1 MRRAET
7 LKITVSVPS
16 AFESRPVESTCAKT
30 PSLSGVRQARSP
42 QDRVRPIA
50 QPRSTGTRRAHIRQL
65 ARRAWPSEISGA
77 TGLCRSNCHF
87 EIFHSVSFRWSSLL
101 DLSKGYTERMSQ
113 GDLVVVQSYGTE
125 AEAEVAKSVLESSG
139 IDAMIQADTAGRMR
153 EHLAWSGLGHR
164 VLVREEDAAAA
175 RSLLALP
182 QNDELVLLQK
192 YATET
197 KVDILQ
203 GALLSAG
210 IFATV
215 RDDGTYYQ
223 LLVNKEDSA
232 TARKVLETLS
242 EARRP

>member
-1 MRRAET
+1 
-7 LKITVSVPS
+7 
-16 AFESRPVESTCAKT
+16 
-30 PSLSGVRQARSP
+30 
-42 QDRVRPIA
+42 
-50 QPRSTGTRRAHIRQL
+50 
-65 ARRAWPSEISGA
+65 
-77 TGLCRSNCHF
+77 
-87 EIFHSVSFRWSSLL
+87 
-101 DLSKGYTERMSQ
+101 MSQ
-113 GDLVVVQSYGTE
+113 SDLVVVQSYGTE
-125 AEAEVAKSVLESSG
+125 GDAEVAKGVLESSG

-197 KVDILQ
+197 QVDILQ

-223 LLVNKEDSA
+223 LFVNKEDAA

-242 EARRP
+242 EARP

>member
-1 MRRAET
+1 
-7 LKITVSVPS
+7 
-16 AFESRPVESTCAKT
+16 
-30 PSLSGVRQARSP
+30 
-42 QDRVRPIA
+42 
-50 QPRSTGTRRAHIRQL
+50 
-65 ARRAWPSEISGA
+65 
-77 TGLCRSNCHF
+77 
-87 EIFHSVSFRWSSLL
+87 
-101 DLSKGYTERMSQ
+101 MSQ
-113 GDLVVVQSYGTE
+113 SDLVVVQSYSTE
-125 AEAEVAKSVLESSG
+125 GEAEVAKGVLESSG

-164 VLVREEDAAAA
+164 VLVREEDAAMA

-197 KVDILQ
+197 QVDIVQ

-215 RDDGTYYQ
+215 RDGGTYYQ
-223 LLVNKEDSA
+223 LLVNKEDAA

-242 EARRP
+242 EARP

>member
-1 MRRAET
+1 
-7 LKITVSVPS
+7 
-16 AFESRPVESTCAKT
+16 
-30 PSLSGVRQARSP
+30 
-42 QDRVRPIA
+42 
-50 QPRSTGTRRAHIRQL
+50 
-65 ARRAWPSEISGA
+65 
-77 TGLCRSNCHF
+77 
-87 EIFHSVSFRWSSLL
+87 
-101 DLSKGYTERMSQ
+101 MSQ
-113 GDLVVVQSYGTE
+113 SDLVVVQSYGTE
-125 AEAEVAKSVLESSG
+125 GEAEVAKGVLEASG

-182 QNDELVLLQK
+182 QSEDLVLLQK

-197 KVDILQ
+197 QVDIPQ

-223 LLVNKEDSA
+223 LLVNKKDA
-232 TARKVLETLS
+232 PIARKVLES
-242 EARRP
+242 DKPEDGNDK